1 MPAKRLPPDPVPAC
15 GGPPTSRRLE
25 GGRHGSAAG
34 GAGMRP
40 GQDGRTTGV
49 SSSGDHVGG
58 GRRRGASL
66 QGGAA
71 SVPDKGCQP
80 RERLRPVL
88 WFLRCRRNACRG
100 SDQERRCRR
109 DACRGADRP
118 AMPTKRLPRCGEGTG
133 GRVADWPHGPPRKR
147 GADGSGECPARCA
160 GSLDDAA
167 PAALTVAPSA
177 PRDAER
183 RTFPCRA

>member
-1 MPAKRLPPDPVPAC
+1 MPTKRLPPDPVPAC

-58 GRRRGASL
+58 GRRRGTSL

-71 SVPDKGCQP
+71 SVPDKGASRESDCAPSCGSRDADDTSAAGRP
-80 RERLRPVL
+80 REAMPTTRLPPERRPHP
-88 WFLRCRRNACRG
+88 RCRRHV
-100 SDQERRCRR
+100 
-109 DACRGADRP
+109 CRGADRP

-147 GADGSGECPARCA
+147 GADGSGECPARVQ
-160 GSLDDAA
+160 GRWTTLH
-167 PAALTVAPSA
+167 PP
-177 PRDAER
+177 P
-183 RTFPCRA
+183 